1 MDQNEM
7 PTCLRGDCKGLG
19 CPLHAWCNPD
29 EPDLC
34 DITQVTRIHESTHAS
49 ASEGSYCQDMLL
61 TYPNYRHERGE

>member
-34 DITQVTRIHESTHAS
+34 DMTQVTRIHESTHAS
-49 ASEGSYCQDMLL
+49 ASEGSCCTDLPL
-61 TYPNYRHERGE
+61 ACPHDHCEHGK